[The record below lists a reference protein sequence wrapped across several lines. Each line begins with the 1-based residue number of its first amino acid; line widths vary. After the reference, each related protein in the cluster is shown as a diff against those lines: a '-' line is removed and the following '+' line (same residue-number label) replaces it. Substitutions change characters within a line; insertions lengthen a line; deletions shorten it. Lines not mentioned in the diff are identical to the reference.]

1 MAPPSPVQS
10 ETARE
15 KATSKHLT
23 LRLEWETD
31 MQKNIQDLMQEIL
44 ILKDVQIVII
54 KSDVKL
60 WEIFICV
67 EKGRAK

>member
-1 MAPPSPVQS
+1 
-10 ETARE
+10 
-15 KATSKHLT
+15 
-23 LRLEWETD
+23 

-67 EKGRAK
+67 EKGRTK